1 MTRVTYKTSEN
12 DGEWQKF
19 NTVLSYLSYMIKAPM
34 VTKGTPVVN
43 ALMKQQ
49 RCITN
54 ILCALVGLPPDND
67 MLLEHKT
74 HMPPETKGAL
84 NVA

>member
-1 MTRVTYKTSEN
+1 MTRVQYKTN
-12 DGEWQKF
+12 DTDDWEHF
-19 NTVLSYLSYMIKAPM
+19 HTVMSYLSYMIKAPI
-34 VTKGTPVVN
+34 VPKGTPIVN

-74 HMPPETKGAL
+74 HLPAQTTGAQK
-84 NVA
+84 VD